1 MKIKGLRW
9 MATFLAACMLM
20 GAVPATA
27 FAAKETTEAAET
39 IPQVY
44 RMDDDNDTVRL
55 VIGKT
60 PTLYIGKNGTVS
72 VTLMNMED
80 KDWIE
85 TEIWIA
91 SEDDFRNHYSDEI
104 TKTEDRDSEE
114 SSIVQSMKTIYPFEV
129 TDSLNRH
136 YKVGHVN
143 KKAKKTVNLNVNV
156 KKGLEEGYYPI
167 LIYISKRAQGEDGMS
182 SEYAKTIMAWIE
194 TKKTT
199 GTSETNE
206 DNSEPVA
213 FALGENQPT
222 PSANYSEVM
231 NFDVNVRNTGYK
243 TAYDVR
249 VDMELSEDIT
259 KFPFE
264 INDGNYDRQ
273 MGNMNPDQTVAVPF
287 SMAVREKAKSGY
299 YPIKFKIRYRENE
312 NGNFAAP
319 VEDTFYVRVY
329 GKDEDDSLDSEAG
342 ENERTKARII
352 VDSFET
358 DPAEIY
364 AGQDFTL
371 KVRMKNAS
379 NSIVASN
386 ILFTFESET
395 VSDSPV
401 FTTVNGSNSVVV
413 NSLAPGASDT
423 LTIKFSSSPTA
434 EQRSYTITIN
444 EQYDSP
450 EFKNAEESIIVDIPV
465 KQYARLSTSNMDVMP
480 DSMTVGSE
488 SNVMFGINNTGKVV
502 LYNVTVNFEADSIK
516 PTDYYVGNIK
526 PGETGNVDTMLSGIA
541 ATADDG
547 TVHVIINYEDEN
559 GQPAEPVE
567 KELTLL
573 VEEEVQ
579 EDWNM
584 DVPEDMDVSGQPASG
599 ANNKL
604 LLAGGGVAF
613 VAVIAAIVFA
623 VKFIKKRKEA
633 KQQKDDENEIS

>member
-1 MKIKGLRW
+1 

-319 VEDTFYVRVY
+319 IEDTFYVRVY

-379 NSIVASN
+379 NSIAASN
-386 ILFTFESET
+386 ILFTFESEA

-450 EFKNAEESIIVDIPV
+450 EFKNAKEAV
-465 KQYARLSTSNMDVMP
+465 KIAVGLKQEARLNTGTIEVMP
-480 DSMTVGSE
+480 DAISVGEE
-488 SNVMFGINNTGKVV
+488 SNVMFSINNTGKVM
-502 LYNVTVNFEADSIK
+502 LYNVNAVFEADSIQK
-516 PTDYYVGNIK
+516 NEAYVGNIE
-526 PGETGNVDTMLSGIA
+526 PGKSGNVDTMINGIA
-541 ATADDG
+541 PTTDDG
-547 TVHVIINYEDEN
+547 KVKLSITYEDEN
-559 GQPAEPVE
+559 GKVSTVE
-567 KELTLL
+567 KEIQLMVNEDQSMDESNIDDTWNSDD
-573 VEEEVQ
+573 VQ
-579 EDWNM
+579 
-584 DVPEDMDVSGQPASG
+584 PEPSTTD
-599 ANNKL
+599 KL
-604 LLAGGGVAF
+604 KHLAIPVGIVGVVLA
-613 VAVIAAIVFA
+613 AVILVVIRR
-623 VKFIKKRKEA
+623 KKKKA
-633 KQQKDDENEIS
+633 GMDDEIL

>member
-1 MKIKGLRW
+1 

-80 KDWIE
+80 KDWVE

-199 GTSETNE
+199 GTSETDE
-206 DNSEPVA
+206 DKSEPVA
-213 FALGENQPT
+213 FALGENQST

-273 MGNMNPDQTVAVPF
+273 MGNMNPDQTVVVPF

-319 VEDTFYVRVY
+319 IEDTFYVRVY
-329 GKDEDDSLDSEAG
+329 GKDESDSLDSEAG

-379 NSIVASN
+379 NSIAASN

-423 LTIKFSSSPTA
+423 LTIKFSSNPTA

-450 EFKNAEESIIVDIPV
+450 EFKNAKEAV
-465 KQYARLSTSNMDVMP
+465 KIAVGLKQEARLNTGTIEVMP
-480 DSMTVGSE
+480 DAISVGGE
-488 SNVMFGINNTGKVV
+488 SNVMFSINNTGKVM
-502 LYNVTVNFEADSIK
+502 LYNVNAVFEADSIQK
-516 PTDYYVGNIK
+516 NEAYVGNIE
-526 PGETGNVDTMLSGIA
+526 PGKSGNVDTMINGIA
-541 ATADDG
+541 PTTDDG
-547 TVHVIINYEDEN
+547 KIKLSITYEDEN
-559 GQPAEPVE
+559 GKVSTVE
-567 KELTLL
+567 KEILL
-573 VEEEVQ
+573 MVN
-579 EDWNM
+579 EDQNM
-584 DVPEDMDVSGQPASG
+584 DESNADDTSNSDDVQLEPSTTD
-599 ANNKL
+599 KL
-604 LLAGGGVAF
+604 KHLAIPVGIVGVVLA
-613 VAVIAAIVFA
+613 AVILVVIRR
-623 VKFIKKRKEA
+623 KKKKA
-633 KQQKDDENEIS
+633 GMDDEIL

>member
-1 MKIKGLRW
+1 

-80 KDWIE
+80 KDWVE

-249 VDMELSEDIT
+249 VDMELSEDIA

-273 MGNMNPDQTVAVPF
+273 MGNMNPDQTVAIPF

-329 GKDEDDSLDSEAG
+329 GKDEGDSLDSEAG

-379 NSIVASN
+379 NSIAASN
-386 ILFTFESET
+386 ILFTFESEA

-450 EFKNAEESIIVDIPV
+450 EFKNAKEAV
-465 KQYARLSTSNMDVMP
+465 KIAVGLKQEARLNTGTIEVMP
-480 DSMTVGSE
+480 DAISVGEE
-488 SNVMFGINNTGKVV
+488 SNVMFSINNTGKVM
-502 LYNVTVNFEADSIK
+502 LYNVNAVFEADSIQK
-516 PTDYYVGNIK
+516 NEAYVGNIE
-526 PGETGNVDTMLSGIA
+526 PGKSGNVDTMINGIA
-541 ATADDG
+541 PTADDG
-547 TVHVIINYEDEN
+547 KVKLSITYEDEN
-559 GQPAEPVE
+559 GKVSTVE
-567 KELTLL
+567 KEIQLM
-573 VEEEVQ
+573 VN
-579 EDWNM
+579 EDQSM
-584 DVPEDMDVSGQPASG
+584 DESNVDDTWSSDDIQPEPSTTD
-599 ANNKL
+599 KL
-604 LLAGGGVAF
+604 KHLAIPVGIVGVVLA
-613 VAVIAAIVFA
+613 AVILVVIRR
-623 VKFIKKRKEA
+623 KKKKA
-633 KQQKDDENEIS
+633 GMDDEIL

>member
-1 MKIKGLRW
+1 

-80 KDWIE
+80 KDWVE

-104 TKTEDRDSEE
+104 IKTEDRDSEE

-249 VDMELSEDIT
+249 VDMELSEDIA

-329 GKDEDDSLDSEAG
+329 GKDEGDSLDSEAG

-379 NSIVASN
+379 NSIAASN
-386 ILFTFESET
+386 ILFTFESEA

-450 EFKNAEESIIVDIPV
+450 EFKNAKEAV
-465 KQYARLSTSNMDVMP
+465 KIAVGLKQEARLNTGTIEVMP
-480 DSMTVGSE
+480 DAISVGEE
-488 SNVMFGINNTGKVV
+488 SNVMFSINNTGKVM
-502 LYNVTVNFEADSIK
+502 LYNVNAVFEADSIQK
-516 PTDYYVGNIK
+516 NEAYVGNIE
-526 PGETGNVDTMLSGIA
+526 PGKSGNVDTMINGIA
-541 ATADDG
+541 PTTDDG
-547 TVHVIINYEDEN
+547 KVKLSITYEDEN
-559 GQPAEPVE
+559 GKVSTVE
-567 KELTLL
+567 KEIQLM
-573 VEEEVQ
+573 VN
-579 EDWNM
+579 EDQSM
-584 DVPEDMDVSGQPASG
+584 DESNVDDTWSSDDIQPEPSTTD
-599 ANNKL
+599 KL
-604 LLAGGGVAF
+604 KHLAIPVGIVGVVLA
-613 VAVIAAIVFA
+613 AVILVVIRR
-623 VKFIKKRKEA
+623 KKKKA
-633 KQQKDDENEIS
+633 GMDDEIL

>member
-206 DNSEPVA
+206 DSSEPVA
-213 FALGENQPT
+213 FALGENQST

-379 NSIVASN
+379 NSIAASN
-386 ILFTFESET
+386 ILFTFESEA

-450 EFKNAEESIIVDIPV
+450 EFKNAKEAV
-465 KQYARLSTSNMDVMP
+465 KIAVGLKQEARLNTGTIEVMP
-480 DSMTVGSE
+480 DAISVGEE
-488 SNVMFGINNTGKVV
+488 SNVMFSINNTGKVM
-502 LYNVTVNFEADSIK
+502 LYNVNAVFEADSIQK
-516 PTDYYVGNIK
+516 NEAYVGNIE
-526 PGETGNVDTMLSGIA
+526 PGKSGNVDTMINGIA
-541 ATADDG
+541 PTTDDG
-547 TVHVIINYEDEN
+547 KVKLSITYEDEN
-559 GQPAEPVE
+559 GKVSTVE
-567 KELTLL
+567 KEIQLMVNEDQSMDESNVDDTWNSDD
-573 VEEEVQ
+573 VQ
-579 EDWNM
+579 
-584 DVPEDMDVSGQPASG
+584 PEPSTTD
-599 ANNKL
+599 KL
-604 LLAGGGVAF
+604 KHLAIPVGIVGVVLA
-613 VAVIAAIVFA
+613 AVILVVIRR
-623 VKFIKKRKEA
+623 KKKKA
-633 KQQKDDENEIS
+633 GMDDEIL

>member
-80 KDWIE
+80 KDWVE

-249 VDMELSEDIT
+249 VDMELSEDIA

-319 VEDTFYVRVY
+319 IEDTFYVRVY

-450 EFKNAEESIIVDIPV
+450 EFKNAKEAV
-465 KQYARLSTSNMDVMP
+465 KIAVGLKQEARLNTGTIEVMP
-480 DSMTVGSE
+480 DAISVGEE
-488 SNVMFGINNTGKVV
+488 SNVMFSINNTGKVM
-502 LYNVTVNFEADSIK
+502 LYNVNAVFEADSIQK
-516 PTDYYVGNIK
+516 NEAYVGNIE
-526 PGETGNVDTMLSGIA
+526 PGKSGNVDTMINGIA
-541 ATADDG
+541 PTTDDG
-547 TVHVIINYEDEN
+547 KVKLSITYEDEN
-559 GQPAEPVE
+559 GKVSTVE
-567 KELTLL
+567 KEIQLM
-573 VEEEVQ
+573 VN
-579 EDWNM
+579 EDQSM
-584 DVPEDMDVSGQPASG
+584 DESNVDDTWSSDDIQPEPSTTD
-599 ANNKL
+599 KL
-604 LLAGGGVAF
+604 KHLAIPVGIVGVVLA
-613 VAVIAAIVFA
+613 AVILVVIRR
-623 VKFIKKRKEA
+623 KKKKA
-633 KQQKDDENEIS
+633 GMDDEIL

>member
-80 KDWIE
+80 KDWVE

-156 KKGLEEGYYPI
+156 KKGLEEGYYPV

-199 GTSETNE
+199 GTSETDE
-206 DNSEPVA
+206 DSSEPVA
-213 FALGENQPT
+213 FALGENQST

-329 GKDEDDSLDSEAG
+329 GKDEADSLDSEAG

-379 NSIVASN
+379 NSIAASN

-450 EFKNAEESIIVDIPV
+450 EFKNAKEAV
-465 KQYARLSTSNMDVMP
+465 KIAVGLKQEARLNTGTIEVMP
-480 DSMTVGSE
+480 DAISVGEE
-488 SNVMFGINNTGKVV
+488 SNVMFSINNTGKVM
-502 LYNVTVNFEADSIK
+502 LYNVNAVFEADSIQK
-516 PTDYYVGNIK
+516 NEAYVGNIE
-526 PGETGNVDTMLSGIA
+526 PGKSGNVDTMINGIA
-541 ATADDG
+541 PTTDDG
-547 TVHVIINYEDEN
+547 KVKLSITYEDEN
-559 GQPAEPVE
+559 GKVSTVE
-567 KELTLL
+567 KEIQLMVNDDQSMDESNVDDTWNSDD
-573 VEEEVQ
+573 VQ
-579 EDWNM
+579 
-584 DVPEDMDVSGQPASG
+584 PEPSTTD
-599 ANNKL
+599 KL
-604 LLAGGGVAF
+604 KHLAIPVGIVGVVLA
-613 VAVIAAIVFA
+613 AVILVVIRR
-623 VKFIKKRKEA
+623 KKKKA
-633 KQQKDDENEIS
+633 GMDDEIL

>member
-1 MKIKGLRW
+1 

-80 KDWIE
+80 KDWVE

-213 FALGENQPT
+213 FALGENQST

-249 VDMELSEDIT
+249 VDMELSEDIA

-329 GKDEDDSLDSEAG
+329 GKDEGDSLDSEAG

-379 NSIVASN
+379 NSIAASN
-386 ILFTFESET
+386 ILFTFESEA

-423 LTIKFSSSPTA
+423 LTIKFSSNPTA

-450 EFKNAEESIIVDIPV
+450 EFKNAKEAV
-465 KQYARLSTSNMDVMP
+465 KIAVGLKQEARLNTGTIEVMP
-480 DSMTVGSE
+480 DAISVGGE
-488 SNVMFGINNTGKVV
+488 SNVMFSINNTGKVM
-502 LYNVTVNFEADSIK
+502 LYNVNAVFEADSIQK
-516 PTDYYVGNIK
+516 NEAYVGNIE
-526 PGETGNVDTMLSGIA
+526 PGKSGNVDTMINGIA
-541 ATADDG
+541 PTTDDG
-547 TVHVIINYEDEN
+547 KVKLSITYEDEN
-559 GQPAEPVE
+559 GKVSTVE
-567 KELTLL
+567 KEIQLMVNEDQSMDESNVDDTWSSDD
-573 VEEEVQ
+573 VQ
-579 EDWNM
+579 
-584 DVPEDMDVSGQPASG
+584 PEPSTTD
-599 ANNKL
+599 KL
-604 LLAGGGVAF
+604 KHLAIPVGIVGVVLA
-613 VAVIAAIVFA
+613 AVILVVIRR
-623 VKFIKKRKEA
+623 KKKKA
-633 KQQKDDENEIS
+633 GMDDEIL

>member
-1 MKIKGLRW
+1 

-80 KDWIE
+80 KDWVE

-199 GTSETNE
+199 GTSETDE
-206 DNSEPVA
+206 DSSEPVA
-213 FALGENQPT
+213 FALGENQST

-249 VDMELSEDIT
+249 VDMELSEDIA

-450 EFKNAEESIIVDIPV
+450 EFKNAKEAV
-465 KQYARLSTSNMDVMP
+465 KIAVGLKQEARLNTGTIEVMP
-480 DSMTVGSE
+480 DAISVGEE
-488 SNVMFGINNTGKVV
+488 SNVMFSINNTGKVM
-502 LYNVTVNFEADSIK
+502 LYNVNAVFEADSIQK
-516 PTDYYVGNIK
+516 NEAYVGNIE
-526 PGETGNVDTMLSGIA
+526 PGKSGNVDTMINGIA
-541 ATADDG
+541 PTTDDG
-547 TVHVIINYEDEN
+547 KVKLSITYEDEN
-559 GQPAEPVE
+559 GKVSTVE
-567 KELTLL
+567 KEIQLM
-573 VEEEVQ
+573 VN
-579 EDWNM
+579 EDQSM
-584 DVPEDMDVSGQPASG
+584 DESNVDDTWSSDDIQPEPSTTD
-599 ANNKL
+599 KL
-604 LLAGGGVAF
+604 KHLAIPVGIVGVVLA
-613 VAVIAAIVFA
+613 AVILVVIRR
-623 VKFIKKRKEA
+623 KKKKA
-633 KQQKDDENEIS
+633 GMDDEIL

>member
-243 TAYDVR
+243 TAYYVR
-249 VDMELSEDIT
+249 VDMELSEDIA

-386 ILFTFESET
+386 ILFTFESEA

-450 EFKNAEESIIVDIPV
+450 EFKNAKEAV
-465 KQYARLSTSNMDVMP
+465 KIAVGLKQEARLNTGTIEVMP
-480 DSMTVGSE
+480 DAISVGEE
-488 SNVMFGINNTGKVV
+488 SNVMFSINNTGKVM
-502 LYNVTVNFEADSIK
+502 LYNVNAVFEADSIQK
-516 PTDYYVGNIK
+516 NECYVGNIE
-526 PGETGNVDTMLSGIA
+526 PGKSGNVDTMINGIA
-541 ATADDG
+541 PTTDDG
-547 TVHVIINYEDEN
+547 KVKLSITYEDEN
-559 GQPAEPVE
+559 GKVSTVE
-567 KELTLL
+567 KEIQLM
-573 VEEEVQ
+573 VN
-579 EDWNM
+579 EDQSM
-584 DVPEDMDVSGQPASG
+584 DESNVDDTWSSDDIQPEPSTTD
-599 ANNKL
+599 KL
-604 LLAGGGVAF
+604 KHLAIPVGIVGVVLA
-613 VAVIAAIVFA
+613 AVILVVIRR
-623 VKFIKKRKEA
+623 KKKKA
-633 KQQKDDENEIS
+633 GMDDEIL

>member
-199 GTSETNE
+199 GTSETDE
-206 DNSEPVA
+206 DSSEPVA
-213 FALGENQPT
+213 FALGENQST

-249 VDMELSEDIT
+249 VDMDLSEDIT

-329 GKDEDDSLDSEAG
+329 GKDEGDSLDSEAG

-379 NSIVASN
+379 NSIAASN
-386 ILFTFESET
+386 ILFTFESEA

-450 EFKNAEESIIVDIPV
+450 EFKNAKEAV
-465 KQYARLSTSNMDVMP
+465 KIAVGLKQEARLNTGTIEVMP
-480 DSMTVGSE
+480 DAISVGEE
-488 SNVMFGINNTGKVV
+488 SNVMFSINNTGKVM
-502 LYNVTVNFEADSIK
+502 LYNVNAVFEADSIQK
-516 PTDYYVGNIK
+516 NEAYVGNIE
-526 PGETGNVDTMLSGIA
+526 PGKSGNVDTMINGIA
-541 ATADDG
+541 PTTDDG
-547 TVHVIINYEDEN
+547 KVKLSITYEDEN
-559 GQPAEPVE
+559 GKVSTVE
-567 KELTLL
+567 KEIQLM
-573 VEEEVQ
+573 VN
-579 EDWNM
+579 EDQSM
-584 DVPEDMDVSGQPASG
+584 DETNVDDTWSSDDIQPEPSTTD
-599 ANNKL
+599 KL
-604 LLAGGGVAF
+604 KHLAIPVGIVGVVLA
-613 VAVIAAIVFA
+613 AVILVVIRR
-623 VKFIKKRKEA
+623 KKKKA
-633 KQQKDDENEIS
+633 GMDDEIL

>member
-129 TDSLNRH
+129 TDSLNSH

-249 VDMELSEDIT
+249 VDMELSEDIA

-450 EFKNAEESIIVDIPV
+450 EFKNAKEAV
-465 KQYARLSTSNMDVMP
+465 KIAVGLKQEARLNTGTIEVMP
-480 DSMTVGSE
+480 DAISVGEE
-488 SNVMFGINNTGKVV
+488 SNVMFSINNTGKVM
-502 LYNVTVNFEADSIK
+502 LYNVNAVFEADSIQK
-516 PTDYYVGNIK
+516 NEAYVGNIE
-526 PGETGNVDTMLSGIA
+526 PGKSGNVDTMINGIA
-541 ATADDG
+541 PTTDDG
-547 TVHVIINYEDEN
+547 KVKLSITYEDEN
-559 GQPAEPVE
+559 GKVSTVE
-567 KELTLL
+567 KEIQLMVNEDQSMDESNVDDTWNSDD
-573 VEEEVQ
+573 VQ
-579 EDWNM
+579 
-584 DVPEDMDVSGQPASG
+584 PEPSTTD
-599 ANNKL
+599 KL
-604 LLAGGGVAF
+604 KHLAIPVGIVGVVLA
-613 VAVIAAIVFA
+613 AVILVVIRR
-623 VKFIKKRKEA
+623 KKKKA
-633 KQQKDDENEIS
+633 GMDDEIL

>member
-213 FALGENQPT
+213 FALGENQST

-249 VDMELSEDIT
+249 VDMELSEDIA

-273 MGNMNPDQTVAVPF
+273 LGNMNPDQTVAVPF

-379 NSIVASN
+379 NSIAASN

-450 EFKNAEESIIVDIPV
+450 EFKNAKEAV
-465 KQYARLSTSNMDVMP
+465 KIAVGLKQEARLNTGTIEVMP
-480 DSMTVGSE
+480 DAISVGEE
-488 SNVMFGINNTGKVV
+488 SNVMFSINNTGKVM
-502 LYNVTVNFEADSIK
+502 LYNVNAVFEADSIQK
-516 PTDYYVGNIK
+516 NEAYVGNIE
-526 PGETGNVDTMLSGIA
+526 PGKSGNVDTMINGIA
-541 ATADDG
+541 PTADDG
-547 TVHVIINYEDEN
+547 KVKLSITYEDEN
-559 GQPAEPVE
+559 GKVSTVE
-567 KELTLL
+567 KEIQLM
-573 VEEEVQ
+573 VN
-579 EDWNM
+579 EDQSM
-584 DVPEDMDVSGQPASG
+584 DESNVDDTWSSDDIQPEPSTTD
-599 ANNKL
+599 KL
-604 LLAGGGVAF
+604 KHLAIPVGIVGVVLA
-613 VAVIAAIVFA
+613 AVILVVIRR
-623 VKFIKKRKEA
+623 KKKKA
-633 KQQKDDENEIS
+633 GMDDEIL

>member
-1 MKIKGLRW
+1 

-199 GTSETNE
+199 GTSETDE
-206 DNSEPVA
+206 DSSEPVA
-213 FALGENQPT
+213 FALGENQST

-329 GKDEDDSLDSEAG
+329 GKDENDSLDSEAG

-379 NSIVASN
+379 NSIAASN
-386 ILFTFESET
+386 ILFTFESEA

-450 EFKNAEESIIVDIPV
+450 EFKNAKEAV
-465 KQYARLSTSNMDVMP
+465 KIAVGLKQEARLNTGTIEVMP
-480 DSMTVGSE
+480 DAISVGEE
-488 SNVMFGINNTGKVV
+488 SNVMFSINNTGKVM
-502 LYNVTVNFEADSIK
+502 LYNVNAVFEADSIQK
-516 PTDYYVGNIK
+516 NEAYVGNIE
-526 PGETGNVDTMLSGIA
+526 PGKSGNVDTMINGIA
-541 ATADDG
+541 PTTDDG
-547 TVHVIINYEDEN
+547 KVKLSITYEDEN
-559 GQPAEPVE
+559 GKVSTVE
-567 KELTLL
+567 KEIQLMVNEDQSMDESNIDDTWSSDD
-573 VEEEVQ
+573 VQ
-579 EDWNM
+579 
-584 DVPEDMDVSGQPASG
+584 PEPSTTD
-599 ANNKL
+599 KL
-604 LLAGGGVAF
+604 KHLAIPVGIVGVVLA
-613 VAVIAAIVFA
+613 AVILVVIRR
-623 VKFIKKRKEA
+623 KKKKA
-633 KQQKDDENEIS
+633 GMDDEIL

>member
-1 MKIKGLRW
+1 

-80 KDWIE
+80 KDWVE

-249 VDMELSEDIT
+249 VDMDLSEDIT

-273 MGNMNPDQTVAVPF
+273 MGNMNPDQTVAIPF

-319 VEDTFYVRVY
+319 IEDTFYVRVY

-379 NSIVASN
+379 NSIAASN

-450 EFKNAEESIIVDIPV
+450 EFKNAKEAV
-465 KQYARLSTSNMDVMP
+465 KIAVGLKQEARLNTGTIEVMP
-480 DSMTVGSE
+480 DAISVGEE
-488 SNVMFGINNTGKVV
+488 SNVMFSINNTGKVM
-502 LYNVTVNFEADSIK
+502 LYNVNAVFEADSIQK
-516 PTDYYVGNIK
+516 NEAYVGNIE
-526 PGETGNVDTMLSGIA
+526 PGKSGNVDTMINGIA
-541 ATADDG
+541 PTTDDG
-547 TVHVIINYEDEN
+547 KVKLSITYEDEN
-559 GQPAEPVE
+559 GKVSTVE
-567 KELTLL
+567 KEIQLMVNEDQSMDESNVDDTWNSDD
-573 VEEEVQ
+573 VQ
-579 EDWNM
+579 
-584 DVPEDMDVSGQPASG
+584 PEPSTTD
-599 ANNKL
+599 KL
-604 LLAGGGVAF
+604 KHLAIPVGIVGVVLA
-613 VAVIAAIVFA
+613 AVILVVIRR
-623 VKFIKKRKEA
+623 KKKKA
-633 KQQKDDENEIS
+633 GMDDEIL

>member
-104 TKTEDRDSEE
+104 IKTEDRDSEE

-199 GTSETNE
+199 GTSETDE
-206 DNSEPVA
+206 DSSEPVA
-213 FALGENQPT
+213 FALGENQST

-273 MGNMNPDQTVAVPF
+273 MGNMNPDQTVAIPF

-329 GKDEDDSLDSEAG
+329 GKDENDSLDSEAG

-379 NSIVASN
+379 NSIAASN
-386 ILFTFESET
+386 ILFTFESEA

-450 EFKNAEESIIVDIPV
+450 EFKNAKEAV
-465 KQYARLSTSNMDVMP
+465 KIAVGLKQEARLNTGTIEVMP
-480 DSMTVGSE
+480 DAISVGEE
-488 SNVMFGINNTGKVV
+488 SNVMFSINNTGKVM
-502 LYNVTVNFEADSIK
+502 LYNVNAVFEADSIQK
-516 PTDYYVGNIK
+516 NEAYVGNIE
-526 PGETGNVDTMLSGIA
+526 PGKSGNVDTMINGIA
-541 ATADDG
+541 PTTDDG
-547 TVHVIINYEDEN
+547 KVKLSITYEDEN
-559 GQPAEPVE
+559 GKVSTVE
-567 KELTLL
+567 KEIQLMVNEDQSMDESNVDDTWNSDD
-573 VEEEVQ
+573 VQ
-579 EDWNM
+579 
-584 DVPEDMDVSGQPASG
+584 PEPSTTD
-599 ANNKL
+599 KL
-604 LLAGGGVAF
+604 KHLAIPVGIVGVVLA
-613 VAVIAAIVFA
+613 AVILVVIRR
-623 VKFIKKRKEA
+623 KKKKA
-633 KQQKDDENEIS
+633 GMDDEIL